1 MNNFCSLKPKSRKTD
16 ISKLNVNGNEIT
28 NKVDI
33 CNALNTYFCNIGQDL
48 VNKPEQTNKNNRTN
62 NFADY
67 FPCSQKQSM
76 VCELVDVYELEK
88 LSKD

>member
-1 MNNFCSLKPKSRKTD
+1 M
-16 ISKLNVNGNEIT
+16 
-28 NKVDI
+28 VDI

-48 VNKPEQTNKNNRTN
+48 VNKLQQTNKNNRTN

-67 FPCSQKQSM
+67 FSSSQKQSM

-88 LSKD
+88 NFKGLNCSKSVGYDNIGPKLVKSILP